1 MKKFLR
7 VLFIICIL
15 AFFCYTIPSCNRF
28 VFGETT
34 IVQATVINKEYIE
47 SYRDYGYHFNII
59 KGKRCLGFR
68 HFPEQYNITVQYKDL
83 VEICDSKD
91 LYETVNLGDTIDVE
105 LTTFFDFKGGI
116 ESQNIHLI
124 N

>member
-7 VLFIICIL
+7 VLSIICIL
-15 AFFCYTIPSCNRF
+15 AFFCYIIPSCNRF

-47 SYRDYGYHFNII
+47 SYRNYGYHFNIL
-59 KGKRCLGFR
+59 KGKRSLGFR
-68 HFPEQYNITVQYKDL
+68 YFPEQYNIIVQYKDL
-83 VEICDSKD
+83 VEIYDSKD
-91 LYETVNLGDTIDVE
+91 LYEKVNLGDTIDVE
-105 LTTFFDFKGGI
+105 LTTFFDFKGEVDYQSI
-116 ESQNIHLI
+116 NLI